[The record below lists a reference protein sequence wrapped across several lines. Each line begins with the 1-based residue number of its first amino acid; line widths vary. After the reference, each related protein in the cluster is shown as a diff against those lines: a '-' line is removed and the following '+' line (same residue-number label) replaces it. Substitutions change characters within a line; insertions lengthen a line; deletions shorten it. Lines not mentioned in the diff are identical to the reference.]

1 MVVPTNICKT
11 DTYPQNLHTSHLQT
25 YIMCIEYT
33 NIRSVIRCWYIIYR
47 IDLQKVP
54 FVTLDELKSPGGW
67 AGPAFQVLRR
77 KAIEQNKR
85 LVVLFAS
92 QSVLEAIAMTI
103 GADLSGKVR
112 DRLQQRVR

>member
-1 MVVPTNICKT
+1 V
-11 DTYPQNLHTSHLQT
+11 
-25 YIMCIEYT
+25 
-33 NIRSVIRCWYIIYR
+33 
-47 IDLQKVP
+47 
-54 FVTLDELKSPGGW
+54 
-67 AGPAFQVLRR
+67 AGPRPFQVLRR

-112 DRLQQRVR
+112 RETGCNMLQHQIVSRCIQCKDEKDPKIGT

>member
-1 MVVPTNICKT
+1 MSSRARGKKAFRP
-11 DTYPQNLHTSHLQT
+11 
-25 YIMCIEYT
+25 
-33 NIRSVIRCWYIIYR
+33 
-47 IDLQKVP
+47 
-54 FVTLDELKSPGGW
+54 
-67 AGPAFQVLRR
+67 FQVLRR

-112 DRLQQRVR
+112 RVRRVATSCNIR

>member
-1 MVVPTNICKT
+1 
-11 DTYPQNLHTSHLQT
+11 
-25 YIMCIEYT
+25 
-33 NIRSVIRCWYIIYR
+33 
-47 IDLQKVP
+47 
-54 FVTLDELKSPGGW
+54 
-67 AGPAFQVLRR
+67 VLRR

-112 DRLQQRVR
+112 RETGCNIR